1 LGIAWDQSTLRAI
14 GAAGSFGVT
23 QQEIAMPSDLEP
35 LDAQKD
41 SKSIEADE
49 KILKHFGTTN
59 PDFAFISGG
68 SRRISVDPSD
78 KRARMQLLRH
88 GEKYYSKMQTVV
100 YGLHTHLKPD
110 FFLDVGVNYGEC
122 LFSAP
127 EGSATRIIGFE
138 ANPNLVTFLD
148 RSLAEN
154 PDLDIKVIQRAV
166 SDRPEGSLAFFINKA
181 WSGKSTAVA
190 PTDADAAH
198 IERIEVPT
206 TTIDQEL
213 RETIPDGSVVV
224 AKVDVEGL
232 EPKVLAGAEEL
243 IRRCRTIVFC
253 IEFDSK
259 FLSGP
264 GAAEAFFNDLARLFR
279 IYTIR
284 REGIEIVRDYKGLVE
299 RSGSS
304 RHVHCDLMLYRTRD
318 VDELNAFENRF
329 CTKAVVR
336 MAHDFWP
343 VLATR
348 RSA

>member
-1 LGIAWDQSTLRAI
+1 
-14 GAAGSFGVT
+14 
-23 QQEIAMPSDLEP
+23 MPSDLE
-35 LDAQKD
+35 AAEAKKD
-41 SKSIEADE
+41 IKSLEADE
-49 KILKHFGTTN
+49 KILKHFGTIN
-59 PDFAFISGG
+59 PPYAFISGG
-68 SRRISVDPSD
+68 SRRISVDPLD

-100 YGLHTHLKPD
+100 YALHAYLKPD
-110 FFLDVGVNYGEC
+110 FFLDIGVNYGEC
-122 LFSAP
+122 LFTAP
-127 EGSATRIIGFE
+127 EGAATRIIGFE
-138 ANPNLVTFLD
+138 ANPNLTAFLD

-154 PDLDIKVIQRAV
+154 PDLDIRIIQSAV

-190 PTDADAAH
+190 PSDAEAAH

-206 TTIDQEL
+206 TTIDHEL
-213 RETIPDGSVVV
+213 RELIPDGSVVV

-232 EPKVLAGAEEL
+232 EPKVLAGAQDL
-243 IRRCRTIVFC
+243 IQRCRTIVFC

-259 FLSGP
+259 FLSGS
-264 GAAEAFFNDLARLFR
+264 GAAEAFFEELTRSFR
-279 IYTIR
+279 VYTIR
-284 REGIEIVRDYKGLVE
+284 REGIEVVRDYKTLVE
-299 RSGSS
+299 QSGAK

-318 VDELNAFENRF
+318 MDGLNAFESQF

-348 RSA
+348 RGS